1 MDRAPD
7 LVCVRELTR
16 VRGGTCRLPPEIQR
30 LIDQLELEYLITE
43 SEHVPSAYPSSLR
56 ERLLEDAEAV
66 LRALADGS
74 EWPEAK
80 AWDGIEW
87 NGKEF
92 RRGGVST

>member
-1 MDRAPD
+1 
-7 LVCVRELTR
+7 
-16 VRGGTCRLPPEIQR
+16 
-30 LIDQLELEYLITE
+30 
-43 SEHVPSAYPSSLR
+43 
-56 ERLLEDAEAV
+56 LLEDAEAV